1 MLVHN
6 ASEAAVPD
14 QDDTIPSGK
23 GLATGKVGTFAGA
36 ILSIASIAPAYTTTA
51 SMGLIVAAVGLKMPA
66 LLIAG
71 FVPMF
76 LAAYAYREFSAET
89 PDCGASFTW
98 SARSLGPYAG
108 WMAGWGAVI
117 AVVIVLANIAAV
129 GATFLYLFIGRLTHS
144 ETIATLGDNKL
155 INIVTTLAFLA
166 AAGWA
171 ASRGISSSE
180 RAQYVLVG
188 FQLIVLLLFAGI
200 ALAKAMTGDAP
211 SGLSFS
217 LDWFNP
223 LTGLTLGAFA
233 IGLVGSVFMY
243 WGWDT
248 ALTLGEECK
257 DPKRTPGRAGL
268 LSILTVLGTYLLLGV
283 ALMWFA
289 GVGDTG
295 IGLGGTDARNN
306 VFGTLAEP
314 VMGGS
319 GELLLFLAVLVSTIA
334 SLQATFLP
342 AARAMLAMGAF
353 KALPQRFAS
362 VDPVCQVPRFAT
374 AVAALVAGALYA
386 ITALLSEHVL
396 LDTIAALGIMICW
409 YYGITAF
416 ASVWYFRKR
425 WFTSVRDAVF
435 KLIFPLSGGTMLL
448 VVFGISVRES
458 LKPEIGSGAS
468 IFGIGLVFYLGFGI
482 LAAGAVLMLIQ
493 RWREPEYFRGETLP
507 RAVSGDPMPAPAE
520 PHSHAL

>member
-1 MLVHN
+1 MLIQN
-6 ASEAAVPD
+6 ASETAEPA
-14 QDDTIPSGK
+14 QDDTASSGK
-23 GLATGKVGTFAGA
+23 GLATDKVGTLAGA
-36 ILSIASIAPAYTTTA
+36 VLSIASIAPAYTTTA
-51 SMGLIVAAVGLKMPA
+51 SVGLIVAAVGLKMPA

-76 LAAYAYREFSAET
+76 LAAFAYREFSAET

-98 SARSLGPYAG
+98 SARSLGPYVG
-108 WMAGWGAVI
+108 WMAGWGSVI

-129 GATFLYLFIGRLTHS
+129 GAEFLYLVIGRITHS
-144 ETIATLGDNKL
+144 EYIAALGENKLVNIAT
-155 INIVTTLAFLA
+155 TLVFLA

-180 RAQYVLVG
+180 RVQYVLVG
-188 FQLIVLLLFAGI
+188 FQLTVLLLFAGI
-200 ALAKAMTGDAP
+200 ALAKALSGDTP

-233 IGLVGSVFMY
+233 IGLIGSVFMY

-257 DPKRTPGRAGL
+257 DPQRTPGRAGL
-268 LSILTVLGTYLLLGV
+268 LSILTVLGTYLLLAV
-283 ALMWFA
+283 ALMWYA

-295 IGLGGTDARNN
+295 IGLGGEKARNN

-314 VMGGS
+314 VMGS
-319 GELLLFLAVLVSTIA
+319 AGELLLFLAVLVSTIA

-342 AARAMLAMGAF
+342 AARAMLAMGTF
-353 KALPQRFAS
+353 KALPERFAS
-362 VDPVCQVPRFAT
+362 VHPVYQVPRFGA
-374 AVAALVAGALYA
+374 AVAAVVAGGLYA

-425 WFTSVRDAVF
+425 WFASARDTVF
-435 KLIFPLSGGTMLL
+435 KLVFPLLGGAMLL
-448 VVFGISVRES
+448 VVFAISVRES
-458 LKPEIGSGAS
+458 LKPEVGSGAS
-468 IFGIGLVFYLGFGI
+468 ILGIGLVFYLGFGI
-482 LAAGAVLMLIQ
+482 LALGAVLMLIQ
-493 RWREPEYFRGETLP
+493 RWRQPEYFQGKTLP
-507 RAVSGDPMPAPAE
+507 RAVSGDPMPEPVAP
-520 PHSHAL
+520 HFSGH

>member
-1 MLVHN
+1 MLVQN
-6 ASEAAVPD
+6 APEAPPHSD
-14 QDDTIPSGK
+14 K
-23 GLATGKVGTFAGA
+23 GLATNKIGTLAGA
-36 ILSIASIAPAYTTTA
+36 VLSIASIAPAYTTTA

-71 FVPMF
+71 FIPMF

-98 SARSLGPYAG
+98 SARSLGPYIG
-108 WMAGWGAVI
+108 WMAGWGSVI

-129 GATFLYLFIGRLTHS
+129 GAEFLYLFIGRVVHS
-144 ETIATLGDNKL
+144 EYIATLGDNKL
-155 INIVTTLAFLA
+155 INIATTLAFLA

-188 FQLIVLLLFAGI
+188 FQLAVLLLFAGV

-217 LDWFNP
+217 MDWFNP

-233 IGLVGSVFMY
+233 IGLIGSVFMY

-268 LSILTVLGTYLLLGV
+268 LSILTVLGTYLLLAV
-283 ALMWFA
+283 ALMWYA

-295 IGLGGTDARNN
+295 VGLSNPDTASN
-306 VFGTLAEP
+306 VFGALAQP
-314 VMGGS
+314 IMGGA

-342 AARAMLAMGAF
+342 AARAMLAMGTF
-353 KALPQRFAS
+353 KALPSRFAT
-362 VDPVCQVPRFAT
+362 VHPTYQVPRFGT
-374 AVAALVAGALYA
+374 AVAAVVAGGFYA
-386 ITALLSEHVL
+386 VTALLSQHVL

-416 ASVWYFRKR
+416 ACVWYFRR
-425 WFTSVRDAVF
+425 QWFASARDFMF
-435 KLIFPLSGGTMLL
+435 KLLFPLLGGTMLL
-448 VVFGISVRES
+448 VVFTISVRES
-458 LKPEIGSGAS
+458 LKPEVGSGAS

-482 LAAGAVLMLIQ
+482 LALGAVLMLIM
-493 RWREPEYFRGETLP
+493 RWRQPEYFRGQTLP
-507 RAVSGDPMPAPAE
+507 GRSPAIPC
-520 PHSHAL
+520 PRPPNRT

>member
-1 MLVHN
+1 MLVQN
-6 ASEAAVPD
+6 ASEATMPSRD
-14 QDDTIPSGK
+14 TQDAASGK
-23 GLATGKVGTFAGA
+23 GLATNKVGTIAGA
-36 ILSIASIAPAYTTTA
+36 VLSIASIAPAYTTTA
-51 SMGLIVAAVGLKMPA
+51 SLGLIVAAVGLKMPA

-71 FVPMF
+71 FIPMF
-76 LAAYAYREFSAET
+76 LAAYAYREFSSET

-98 SARSLGPYAG
+98 SARALGPYVG
-108 WMAGWGAVI
+108 WMAGWGSVI

-129 GATFLYLFIGRLTHS
+129 GAEFLYLFVGRLAHS
-144 ETIATLGDNKL
+144 ESIAALGDNKL

-188 FQLIVLLLFAGI
+188 FQLVVLLLFAGI
-200 ALAKAMTGDAP
+200 ALAKAMNGDAP
-211 SGLSFS
+211 SGLSFDI
-217 LDWFNP
+217 DWFNP
-223 LTGLTLGAFA
+223 FTGLTLGAFA
-233 IGLVGSVFMY
+233 IGLIGSVFMY

-257 DPKRTPGRAGL
+257 DPQRTPGRAGL
-268 LSILTVLGTYLLLGV
+268 LSILTVLGTYLLLAV
-283 ALMWFA
+283 ALMWYA

-295 IGLGGTDARNN
+295 VGLSSDAAHDN
-306 VFGTLAEP
+306 VFGALAEP
-314 VMGGS
+314 VMGGA
-319 GELLLFLAVLVSTIA
+319 GELLLFAAVLVSTVA

-353 KALPQRFAS
+353 KALPARFAS
-362 VDPVCQVPRFAT
+362 VHPVYQVPRFGT
-374 AVAALVAGALYA
+374 AVAAIVAGGFYA

-416 ASVWYFRKR
+416 ACVWYFRHR
-425 WFTSVRDAVF
+425 WFASARDFLF
-435 KLIFPLSGGTMLL
+435 KLLFPLLGGTMLL

-458 LKPEIGSGAS
+458 LKPEVGSGAS
-468 IFGIGLVFYLGFGI
+468 LFGIGLVFYLGFGI
-482 LAAGAVLMLIQ
+482 LVLGAVLMLAQ
-493 RWREPEYFRGETLP
+493 RWRQPEYFRGATLP
-507 RAVSGDPMPAPAE
+507 RAVSGDPMP
-520 PHSHAL
+520 S